1 MANVFETVP
10 CGEIP
15 GRNEVRLVRSYE
27 HKARESVKI
36 LTKAHFKAA
45 ALCGWKKEAHFS
57 FHFSRESLS
66 LRVFDEILRR
76 EDADQGSRC

>member
-36 LTKAHFKAA
+36 LTKAHFKTA
-45 ALCGWKKEAHFS
+45 ALCG
-57 FHFSRESLS
+57 
-66 LRVFDEILRR
+66 
-76 EDADQGSRC
+76 

>member
-1 MANVFETVP
+1 MLSIVFSNNTFAAVSVMANVFETVP

-45 ALCGWKKEAHFS
+45 AALCG
-57 FHFSRESLS
+57 
-66 LRVFDEILRR
+66 
-76 EDADQGSRC
+76 

>member
-45 ALCGWKKEAHFS
+45 AALCG
-57 FHFSRESLS
+57 
-66 LRVFDEILRR
+66 
-76 EDADQGSRC
+76 